1 LQTPRGGGIQEPTI
15 AEEFWLAMARNNR
28 AGAKEIVTR
37 LNVPPVV
44 IMSYSF
50 DVIESNED
58 QVADPEAC

>member
-1 LQTPRGGGIQEPTI
+1 
-15 AEEFWLAMARNNR
+15 MARNNR

-50 DVIESNED
+50 KLIESNEE
-58 QVADPEAC
+58 QAAVPEAC